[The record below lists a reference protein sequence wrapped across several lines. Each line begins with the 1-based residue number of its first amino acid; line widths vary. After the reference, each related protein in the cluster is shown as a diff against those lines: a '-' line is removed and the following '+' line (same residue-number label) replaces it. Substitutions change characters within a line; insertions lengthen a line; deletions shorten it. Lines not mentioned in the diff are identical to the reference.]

1 MTTPDV
7 HDELEVHDR
16 IFLEKLRLAADVI
29 LSLGDDAEILPDP
42 FQAELYIFRDRV
54 ERSLL
59 LQPSAVG
66 DLLSWR
72 RTGPPVDQEGPK
84 DVA

>member
-1 MTTPDV
+1 MSTPDV

-29 LSLGDDAEILPDP
+29 LSLGDDAEMLPDT
-42 FQAELYIFRDRV
+42 FQTELYIFRDRV

-59 LQPSAVG
+59 LQPGAVA
-66 DLLSWR
+66 DLLPWR
-72 RTGPPVDQEGPK
+72 KSE
-84 DVA
+84 